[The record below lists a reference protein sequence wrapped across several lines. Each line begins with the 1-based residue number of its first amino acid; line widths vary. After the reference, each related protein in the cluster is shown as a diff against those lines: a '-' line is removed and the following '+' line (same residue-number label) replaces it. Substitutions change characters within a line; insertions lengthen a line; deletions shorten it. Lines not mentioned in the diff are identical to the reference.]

1 MIEGAAAIYAANF
14 TTDEMRQIEAFY
26 RLPVGQKLLE
36 RWPGIMQQTTQIG
49 REVGRKAAD
58 EIKLRLTDALR
69 QKGHKL

>member
-1 MIEGAAAIYAANF
+1 
-14 TTDEMRQIEAFY
+14 MRQIEAFY